1 MFRLT
6 LRSRKDGRFLA
17 RIIERDGFAFVLDY
31 GDPDTVA
38 DASERVARGFSV
50 FHEGAMKNV
59 LPASKELLPRLA
71 DYYEHEGLLVKL
83 EEQHVQSMAPQ
94 PSPYAATHSPLS
106 DALPPGGPPQHD
118 PDDETELVPIS
129 SVPIG
134 EQVTVIRKRSDIE
147 EDTVRLD
154 VPVVQRKMWAPE
166 GATPVSNDPDPDG
179 MSISEHLVR
188 VPTAERSITGEEE
201 ETELVPLEMRRKVI
215 SGEDHTQRH
224 TDGEGMKADLEEE

>member
-50 FHEGAMKNV
+50 FHEGSTKNV
-59 LPASKELLPRLA
+59 PPASKELLPRLA
-71 DYYEHEGLLVKL
+71 DYYEAEGLLVKL

-94 PSPYAATHSPLS
+94 PSPYTSTHAPLA
-106 DALPPGGPPQHD
+106 DALPGRSLPPRAHD
-118 PDDETELVPIS
+118 HDEETELVPIS
-129 SVPIG
+129 EVALG
-134 EQVTVIRKRSDIE
+134 EQVTVIRKRADIE

-154 VPVVQRKMWAPE
+154 GPVVQREMWMPSDLE
-166 GATPVSNDPDPDG
+166 DDPDAL
-179 MSISEHLVR
+179 SLSEHLVP
-188 VPTAERSITGEEE
+188 VSTSERSITGEEE
-201 ETELVPLEMRRKVI
+201 ETELVPLAMRRQVI
-215 SGEDHTQRH
+215 SGEDHTQVH
-224 TDGEGMKADLEEE
+224 TDKDSLKANLGED

>member
-38 DASERVARGFSV
+38 DASERVARGFTV

-71 DYYEHEGLLVKL
+71 DYYDNEGLLVKL

-94 PSPYAATHSPLS
+94 PSPYAATHSPLA
-106 DALPPGGPPQHD
+106 DALPGASSND
-118 PDDETELVPIS
+118 PDDETELVPIGE
-129 SVPIG
+129 VPMG
-134 EQVTVIRKRSDIE
+134 EQVTLIRKRSDIE
-147 EDTVRLD
+147 EETVRLD
-154 VPVVQRKMWAPE
+154 VPVLQRKMWAPE
-166 GATPVSNDPDPDG
+166 GDDDPDG
-179 MSISEHLVR
+179 LSLSEHLVP
-188 VPTAERSITGEEE
+188 VPTSERTIERSFTGDEE
-201 ETELVPLEMRRKVI
+201 ETELVPLEMRQKVI
-215 SGEDHTQRH
+215 SGEDHTQAH
-224 TDGEGMKADLEEE
+224 TDGESMKGRLDSDEGS